1 MELFKLLGTIAIE
14 NGEANNA
21 IDETTGK
28 AERVQGKLGKA
39 LGKIGSA
46 AVKVGAVAGAGIAAV
61 ATGIGAL
68 TKQAIGEYSNYE
80 QLVGGVETLFKDS
93 SDKVVKY
100 ANDAYK
106 TAGLSANEYMDTVT
120 SFSASLLQGLGGDTD
135 KAAEIANQAIV
146 DMSDNANKMGTDMA
160 SIQNA
165 YQGFAKQNYTM
176 LDNLKLGYGGT
187 ASEMARL
194 INDSGVLG
202 DTVEVTADTVN
213 DVSFDK
219 IIEAIHVI
227 QDNMGITGTTAKEA
241 STTIQGS
248 IGMMQSAWTN
258 FLTGMADPDQD
269 FDALLGNLV
278 DSVVTVADNLIP
290 RITATLPRVVQ
301 GISKLI
307 QSLAPHVPEI
317 LNDLVP
323 AIVSGAI
330 ELVNQVVDALPQ
342 LLQILL
348 DALPQLIEGL
358 VEIFNGIINALP
370 QLIEMLIAALPALLP
385 LLIKG
390 CAQLDAGIAGSLSQ
404 ILMALVAA
412 MPQIVMELAA
422 EFAKAFPNFT
432 KAIGDLFGSV
442 GDVVKNAWNT
452 VTNAVQVGIMFIAEL
467 IHAGNELIT
476 LPFRF
481 IWENCKEYILP
492 VWDEIKNAVSNA
504 IDNIKTVIVNIWND
518 ISEPIS
524 NAFNKLKE
532 IVGNKFDSIKTSI
545 SNGIDAAKNA
555 VFNTLGKIK
564 DKFGEIFENAKN
576 IVGNAIEKIKSFF
589 HFEWSLPN
597 LKMPHPKMEG
607 KFSLNP
613 PEVPHFSIDWYKKA
627 MDDPMIM
634 DQPTA
639 FGINRSGQIMAG
651 GEAGSE
657 VVSGTD
663 TLMGM
668 IKGAVSSN
676 GISKEDLYST
686 IVEALVYV
694 MKNYGLNLLLGID
707 ADTNAMFKNVILKNN
722 EFKKMHGGQSAFA

>member
-1 MELFKLLGTIAIE
+1 MELFKLLGTVAIE
-14 NGEANNA
+14 NSEANNA

-28 AERVQGKLGKA
+28 AERAQGKLGKA

-227 QDNMGITGTTAKEA
+227 QDNMDITGTTAKEV

-248 IGMMQSAWTN
+248 IGMMKSAWTN

-290 RITATLPRVVQ
+290 RITATLPRIVQ

-307 QSLAPHVPEI
+307 QSLAPHIPPLLEQLIPALIKGAIQIVAVLIKDLPNI
-317 LNDLVP
+317 LKSLGIALRDSVKLIFESLGGNDTFSP
-323 AIVSGAI
+323 FINGFQNAMKSFQEKFSGAI
-330 ELVNQVVDALPQ
+330 EGIKDTWENHLKPAFDAIVTFVQTVLLPAFEFVFKTGIVPVVQTAFDAIKQ
-342 LLQILL
+342 LWTGTLKPVLDGICDFLTGVFTGDWKRALQGILN
-348 DALPQLIEGL
+348 IWTGT
-358 VEIFNGIINALP
+358 FNAL
-370 QLIEMLIAALPALLP
+370 
-385 LLIKG
+385 
-390 CAQLDAGIAGSLSQ
+390 
-404 ILMALVAA
+404 
-412 MPQIVMELAA
+412 
-422 EFAKAFPNFT
+422 
-432 KAIGDLFGSV
+432 
-442 GDVVKNAWNT
+442 
-452 VTNAVQVGIMFIAEL
+452 
-467 IHAGNELIT
+467 
-476 LPFRF
+476 
-481 IWENCKEYILP
+481 
-492 VWDEIKNAVSNA
+492 
-504 IDNIKTVIVNIWND
+504 KTVIMAPLEYVKNRI
-518 ISEPIS
+518 
-524 NAFNKLKE
+524 NACVEYIQEKFKFNWELPKLKLPHF
-532 IVGNKFDSIKTSI
+532 NI
-545 SNGIDAAKNA
+545 SGSFS
-555 VFNTLGKIK
+555 FN
-564 DKFGEIFENAKN
+564 
-576 IVGNAIEKIKSFF
+576 
-589 HFEWSLPN
+589 P
-597 LKMPHPKMEG
+597 PKVP
-607 KFSLNP
+607 KFS
-613 PEVPHFSIDWYKKA
+613 VDWYKKA

-686 IVEALVYV
+686 IVEALIYV

-707 ADTNAMFKNVILKNN
+707 ADTNAMFKNVVLKNN

>member
-1 MELFKLLGTIAIE
+1 MELFKLLGTVAIE
-14 NGEANNA
+14 NSEANNA

-28 AERVQGKLGKA
+28 AERAQGKLGKA

-227 QDNMGITGTTAKEA
+227 QDNMDITGTTAKEA

-290 RITATLPRVVQ
+290 RIVATLPRIVQ
-301 GISKLI
+301 GILKLI
-307 QSLAPHVPEI
+307 QSLAP
-317 LNDLVP
+317 
-323 AIVSGAI
+323 
-330 ELVNQVVDALPQ
+330 
-342 LLQILL
+342 
-348 DALPQLIEGL
+348 
-358 VEIFNGIINALP
+358 
-370 QLIEMLIAALPALLP
+370 
-385 LLIKG
+385 
-390 CAQLDAGIAGSLSQ
+390 Q

-412 MPQIVMELAA
+412 MQQIVMELAA

-432 KAIGDLFGSV
+432 KAIGDLFGSI

-686 IVEALVYV
+686 IVEALIYV

-707 ADTNAMFKNVILKNN
+707 ADTNAMFKNVVLKNN

>member
-1 MELFKLLGTIAIE
+1 MELFKLLGTVAIE
-14 NGEANNA
+14 NSEANNA

-28 AERVQGKLGKA
+28 AERAQGKLGKA

-227 QDNMGITGTTAKEA
+227 QDNMDITGTTAKEA

-248 IGMMQSAWTN
+248 IGMMKSAWTN

-290 RITATLPRVVQ
+290 RITATLPRIVQ

-307 QSLAPHVPEI
+307 QSLAPHIPPLLEQLIPALIKGAIQIVAVLIKDLPNI
-317 LNDLVP
+317 LKSLGIALRDSVKLIFESLGGNDTFSP
-323 AIVSGAI
+323 FINGFQNAMKSFQEKFSGAI
-330 ELVNQVVDALPQ
+330 EGIKDTWENHLKPAFDAIVTFVQTVLLPAFEFVFKTGIVPVVQTAFDAIKQ
-342 LLQILL
+342 LWTGTLKPVLDGICDFLTGVFTGDWKRALQGILN
-348 DALPQLIEGL
+348 IWTGT
-358 VEIFNGIINALP
+358 FNAL
-370 QLIEMLIAALPALLP
+370 
-385 LLIKG
+385 
-390 CAQLDAGIAGSLSQ
+390 
-404 ILMALVAA
+404 
-412 MPQIVMELAA
+412 
-422 EFAKAFPNFT
+422 
-432 KAIGDLFGSV
+432 
-442 GDVVKNAWNT
+442 
-452 VTNAVQVGIMFIAEL
+452 
-467 IHAGNELIT
+467 
-476 LPFRF
+476 
-481 IWENCKEYILP
+481 
-492 VWDEIKNAVSNA
+492 
-504 IDNIKTVIVNIWND
+504 KTVIMAPLEYVKNRI
-518 ISEPIS
+518 
-524 NAFNKLKE
+524 NACVEYIQEKFKFNWELPKLKLPHF
-532 IVGNKFDSIKTSI
+532 NI
-545 SNGIDAAKNA
+545 SGSFS
-555 VFNTLGKIK
+555 FN
-564 DKFGEIFENAKN
+564 
-576 IVGNAIEKIKSFF
+576 
-589 HFEWSLPN
+589 P
-597 LKMPHPKMEG
+597 PKVP
-607 KFSLNP
+607 KFS
-613 PEVPHFSIDWYKKA
+613 VDWYKKA

-686 IVEALVYV
+686 IVEALIYV

-707 ADTNAMFKNVILKNN
+707 ADTNAMFKNVVLKNN

>member
-227 QDNMGITGTTAKEA
+227 QDNMDITGTTSKEA

-290 RITATLPRVVQ
+290 RITATLPRIVQ

-307 QSLAPHVPEI
+307 QSLAPHVPPLLEQLIPALIKGAIQIVAVLIKDLPNI
-317 LNDLVP
+317 LKSLGIALRDSVKLIFESLGGNDTFSP
-323 AIVSGAI
+323 FINGFQNAMKSFQEKFSGAI
-330 ELVNQVVDALPQ
+330 EGIKDTWENHLKPAFDAIVTFVQTVLLPAFEFVFKTGIVPVVQTAFDAIKQ
-342 LLQILL
+342 LWTGTLKPVLDGICDFLTGVFTGDWKRALQGILN
-348 DALPQLIEGL
+348 IWTGT
-358 VEIFNGIINALP
+358 FNAL
-370 QLIEMLIAALPALLP
+370 
-385 LLIKG
+385 
-390 CAQLDAGIAGSLSQ
+390 
-404 ILMALVAA
+404 
-412 MPQIVMELAA
+412 
-422 EFAKAFPNFT
+422 
-432 KAIGDLFGSV
+432 
-442 GDVVKNAWNT
+442 
-452 VTNAVQVGIMFIAEL
+452 
-467 IHAGNELIT
+467 
-476 LPFRF
+476 
-481 IWENCKEYILP
+481 
-492 VWDEIKNAVSNA
+492 
-504 IDNIKTVIVNIWND
+504 KTVIMAPLEYVKNRI
-518 ISEPIS
+518 
-524 NAFNKLKE
+524 NACVEYIQEKFKFNWELPKLKLPHF
-532 IVGNKFDSIKTSI
+532 NI
-545 SNGIDAAKNA
+545 SGSFS
-555 VFNTLGKIK
+555 FN
-564 DKFGEIFENAKN
+564 
-576 IVGNAIEKIKSFF
+576 
-589 HFEWSLPN
+589 P
-597 LKMPHPKMEG
+597 PKVP
-607 KFSLNP
+607 KFS
-613 PEVPHFSIDWYKKA
+613 VDWYKKA

-686 IVEALVYV
+686 IVEALIYV

-707 ADTNAMFKNVILKNN
+707 ADTNAMFKNVVLKNN

>member
-1 MELFKLLGTIAIE
+1 MELFKLLGTVAIE
-14 NGEANNA
+14 NSEANNA

-28 AERVQGKLGKA
+28 AERAQGKLGKA

-227 QDNMGITGTTAKEA
+227 QDNMDITGTTAKEA

-290 RITATLPRVVQ
+290 RITATLPRIVQ

-348 DALPQLIEGL
+348 DVLPQLIEGL

-390 CAQLDAGIAGSLSQ
+390 GVQLVAGIVGSLPQ

-432 KAIGDLFGSV
+432 KAIGDLFGSI

-492 VWDEIKNAVSNA
+492 VWDEIKNAVSKA

-686 IVEALVYV
+686 IVEALIYV

-707 ADTNAMFKNVILKNN
+707 ADTNAMFKNVVLKNN

>member
-1 MELFKLLGTIAIE
+1 MELFKLLGTVAIE
-14 NGEANNA
+14 NSEANNA

-28 AERVQGKLGKA
+28 AERAQGKLGKA

-135 KAAEIANQAIV
+135 KAVEIANQAIV

-227 QDNMGITGTTAKEA
+227 QDNMDITGTTAKEA

-248 IGMMQSAWTN
+248 IGMMKSAWTN

-290 RITATLPRVVQ
+290 RITATLPRIVQ

-307 QSLAPHVPEI
+307 QSLAPHIPPLLEQLIPALIKGAIQIVAVLIKDLPNI
-317 LNDLVP
+317 LKSLGIALRDSVKLIFESLGGNDTFSP
-323 AIVSGAI
+323 FINGFQNAMKSFQEKFSGAI
-330 ELVNQVVDALPQ
+330 EGIKDTWENHLKPAFDAIVTFVQTVLLPAFEFVFKTGIVPVVQTAFDAIKQ
-342 LLQILL
+342 LWTGTLKPVLDGICDFLTGVFTGDWKRALQGILN
-348 DALPQLIEGL
+348 IWTGT
-358 VEIFNGIINALP
+358 FNAL
-370 QLIEMLIAALPALLP
+370 
-385 LLIKG
+385 
-390 CAQLDAGIAGSLSQ
+390 
-404 ILMALVAA
+404 
-412 MPQIVMELAA
+412 
-422 EFAKAFPNFT
+422 
-432 KAIGDLFGSV
+432 
-442 GDVVKNAWNT
+442 
-452 VTNAVQVGIMFIAEL
+452 
-467 IHAGNELIT
+467 
-476 LPFRF
+476 
-481 IWENCKEYILP
+481 
-492 VWDEIKNAVSNA
+492 
-504 IDNIKTVIVNIWND
+504 KTVIMAPLEYVKNRI
-518 ISEPIS
+518 
-524 NAFNKLKE
+524 NACVEYIQEKFKFNWELPKLKLPHF
-532 IVGNKFDSIKTSI
+532 NI
-545 SNGIDAAKNA
+545 SGSFS
-555 VFNTLGKIK
+555 FN
-564 DKFGEIFENAKN
+564 
-576 IVGNAIEKIKSFF
+576 
-589 HFEWSLPN
+589 P
-597 LKMPHPKMEG
+597 PKVP
-607 KFSLNP
+607 KFS
-613 PEVPHFSIDWYKKA
+613 VDWYKKA

-686 IVEALVYV
+686 IVEALIYV

-707 ADTNAMFKNVILKNN
+707 ADTNAMFKNVVLKNN

>member
-1 MELFKLLGTIAIE
+1 MELFKLLGTVAIE
-14 NGEANNA
+14 NSEANNA

-28 AERVQGKLGKA
+28 AERAQGKLGKA

-46 AVKVGAVAGAGIAAV
+46 AVKEGAVAGAGIA
-61 ATGIGAL
+61 
-68 TKQAIGEYSNYE
+68 GEYSNYE

-227 QDNMGITGTTAKEA
+227 QDNMDITGTTAKEA

-290 RITATLPRVVQ
+290 RIVATLPRIVQ
-301 GISKLI
+301 GILKLI
-307 QSLAPHVPEI
+307 QSLAP
-317 LNDLVP
+317 
-323 AIVSGAI
+323 
-330 ELVNQVVDALPQ
+330 
-342 LLQILL
+342 
-348 DALPQLIEGL
+348 
-358 VEIFNGIINALP
+358 
-370 QLIEMLIAALPALLP
+370 
-385 LLIKG
+385 
-390 CAQLDAGIAGSLSQ
+390 Q

-412 MPQIVMELAA
+412 MQQIVMELAA

-432 KAIGDLFGSV
+432 KAIGDLFGSI

-686 IVEALVYV
+686 IVEALIYV

-707 ADTNAMFKNVILKNN
+707 ADTNAMFKNVVLKNN

>member
-1 MELFKLLGTIAIE
+1 MELFKLLGTVAIE
-14 NGEANNA
+14 NSEANNA

-28 AERVQGKLGKA
+28 AERAQGKLGKA

-227 QDNMGITGTTAKEA
+227 QDNMDITGTTAKEA

-248 IGMMQSAWTN
+248 IGMMKSAWTN

-290 RITATLPRVVQ
+290 RITATLPRIVQ

-307 QSLAPHVPEI
+307 QSLAPHVPPLLEQLIPALIKGAIQIVAVLIKDLPNI
-317 LNDLVP
+317 LKSLGIVLRDSVKLIFESLGGNDTFSP
-323 AIVSGAI
+323 FINGFQNAMKSFQEKFSGAI
-330 ELVNQVVDALPQ
+330 EGIKDTWENHLKPAFDAIVTFVQTVLLPAFEFVFKTGIVPVVQTAFDAIKQ
-342 LLQILL
+342 LWTGTLKPVLDGICDFLTGVFTGDWKRALQGILN
-348 DALPQLIEGL
+348 IWTGT
-358 VEIFNGIINALP
+358 FNAL
-370 QLIEMLIAALPALLP
+370 
-385 LLIKG
+385 
-390 CAQLDAGIAGSLSQ
+390 
-404 ILMALVAA
+404 
-412 MPQIVMELAA
+412 
-422 EFAKAFPNFT
+422 
-432 KAIGDLFGSV
+432 
-442 GDVVKNAWNT
+442 
-452 VTNAVQVGIMFIAEL
+452 
-467 IHAGNELIT
+467 
-476 LPFRF
+476 
-481 IWENCKEYILP
+481 
-492 VWDEIKNAVSNA
+492 
-504 IDNIKTVIVNIWND
+504 KTVIMAPLEYVKNRI
-518 ISEPIS
+518 
-524 NAFNKLKE
+524 NACVEYIQEKFKFNWELPKLKLPHF
-532 IVGNKFDSIKTSI
+532 NI
-545 SNGIDAAKNA
+545 SGSFS
-555 VFNTLGKIK
+555 FN
-564 DKFGEIFENAKN
+564 
-576 IVGNAIEKIKSFF
+576 
-589 HFEWSLPN
+589 P
-597 LKMPHPKMEG
+597 PKVP
-607 KFSLNP
+607 KFS
-613 PEVPHFSIDWYKKA
+613 VDWYKKA

-686 IVEALVYV
+686 IVEALIYV

-707 ADTNAMFKNVILKNN
+707 ADTNAMFKNVVLKNN

>member
-1 MELFKLLGTIAIE
+1 MELFKLLGTVAIE
-14 NGEANNA
+14 NSEANNA

-28 AERVQGKLGKA
+28 AERAQGKLGKA

-106 TAGLSANEYMDTVT
+106 TAGLSANEYTDTVT

-227 QDNMGITGTTAKEA
+227 QDNMDITGTTAKEA

-290 RITATLPRVVQ
+290 RITATLPRIVQ

-348 DALPQLIEGL
+348 DVLPQLIEGL

-390 CAQLDAGIAGSLSQ
+390 GVQLVAGIVGSLPQ

-432 KAIGDLFGSV
+432 KAIGDLFGSI

-564 DKFGEIFENAKN
+564 DKFWEIFENAKN

-686 IVEALVYV
+686 IVEALIYV

-707 ADTNAMFKNVILKNN
+707 ADTNAMFKNVVLKNN

>member
-1 MELFKLLGTIAIE
+1 MELFKLLGTVAIE
-14 NGEANNA
+14 NSEANNA

-28 AERVQGKLGKA
+28 AERAQGKLGKA

-227 QDNMGITGTTAKEA
+227 QDNMDITGTTAKEA

-290 RITATLPRVVQ
+290 RITATLPRIVQ

-307 QSLAPHVPEI
+307 QSLAPHIPPLLEQLIPALIKGAIQIVAVLIKDLPNI
-317 LNDLVP
+317 LKSLGIALRDSVKLIFESLGGNDTFSP
-323 AIVSGAI
+323 FINGFQNAMKSFQEKFSGAI
-330 ELVNQVVDALPQ
+330 EGIKDTWENHLKPAFDAIVTFVQTVLLPAFEFVFKTGIVPVVQTAFDAIKQ
-342 LLQILL
+342 LWTGTLKPVLDGICDFLTGVFTGDWKRALQGILN
-348 DALPQLIEGL
+348 IWTGT
-358 VEIFNGIINALP
+358 FNAL
-370 QLIEMLIAALPALLP
+370 
-385 LLIKG
+385 
-390 CAQLDAGIAGSLSQ
+390 
-404 ILMALVAA
+404 
-412 MPQIVMELAA
+412 
-422 EFAKAFPNFT
+422 
-432 KAIGDLFGSV
+432 
-442 GDVVKNAWNT
+442 
-452 VTNAVQVGIMFIAEL
+452 
-467 IHAGNELIT
+467 
-476 LPFRF
+476 
-481 IWENCKEYILP
+481 
-492 VWDEIKNAVSNA
+492 
-504 IDNIKTVIVNIWND
+504 KTVIMAPLEYVKNRI
-518 ISEPIS
+518 
-524 NAFNKLKE
+524 NACVEYIQEKFKFNWELPKLKLPHF
-532 IVGNKFDSIKTSI
+532 NI
-545 SNGIDAAKNA
+545 SGSFS
-555 VFNTLGKIK
+555 FN
-564 DKFGEIFENAKN
+564 
-576 IVGNAIEKIKSFF
+576 
-589 HFEWSLPN
+589 P
-597 LKMPHPKMEG
+597 PKVP
-607 KFSLNP
+607 KFS
-613 PEVPHFSIDWYKKA
+613 VDWYKKA

-686 IVEALVYV
+686 IVEALIYV

-707 ADTNAMFKNVILKNN
+707 ADTNAMFKNVVLKNN